1 MPVVIE
7 KDAFVLIAK
16 LYVSQILSRIC
27 ENEVH
32 LATDIQA
39 QTVRI
44 VAKLSSPDFQS
55 IKFSDLYLSIQKIV
69 NRMGERHFDPANNE
83 PYTAEFKLY
92 DPYFETLNFLPA
104 EENIE

>member
-7 KDAFVLIAK
+7 KDAFVRIAR

-32 LATDIQA
+32 LATDLQP

-44 VAKLSSPDFQS
+44 VAKLSSSDFQA

-69 NRMGERHFDPANNE
+69 KRMGERHFDPGTNE
-83 PYTAEFKLY
+83 PHTAEFKLY
-92 DPYFETLNFLPA
+92 DPYFETLDFQPA
-104 EENIE
+104 EESTE